1 LAISVDSSNKNIT
14 SQKKQYGN
22 LFVETSIRPEN
33 NSKVVMGAKGNTN
46 LHNDQSTKNV
56 QTHSDTEVK
65 LIDTLKPNK
74 NMEKRKIVDVTT
86 SVKLKKGQKLSIN
99 DNVKN
104 LSKLIVAL
112 DFNIMKNGNNE
123 FDLDA
128 SVFMVDAR
136 GITTEKDFI
145 FYENTNSNC
154 GGVVINRDHNTTLK
168 DAYDE
173 CIQLDLNQIPQD
185 IQKLAFTTTIYEAKE
200 RLQNLS
206 QVSEGYFRIIDGN
219 TKQEILNYKFDENLS
234 VETAM
239 VVAEIYRYKNEWKI
253 NCIGS
258 GFRGGLE
265 ALCNNYGIDTTE

>member
-46 LHNDQSTKNV
+46 VHTNECTKNA
-56 QTHSDTEVK
+56 QTNSNIEDKTNAA
-65 LIDTLKPNK
+65 LKPNK
-74 NMEKRKIVDVTT
+74 KIEKRKIVDVTT
-86 SVKLKKGQKLSIN
+86 SINLKKGQKLNIN
-99 DNVKN
+99 ENAKN

-112 DFNIMKNGNNE
+112 DFNILKNGNNE

-136 GITTEKDFI
+136 GTTTEKDFI

-154 GGVVINRDHNTTLK
+154 GGVVIKQDHNTTLK

-173 CIQLDLNQIPQD
+173 CIQLDLNLIPED
-185 IQKLAFTTTIYEAKE
+185 IEKLAFTTTIYEAKE
-200 RLQNLS
+200 RLQNLG
-206 QVSEGYFRIIDGN
+206 QLSEGYFRIIDSN
-219 TKQEILNYKFDENLS
+219 TKQEILSYKFDEKLS
-234 VETAM
+234 IETAM

-265 ALCNNYGIDTTE
+265 ALCNNYGIETTE